1 MKKEENILELFLN
14 EPTKHWH
21 FEELVKR
28 GKVSRPQTN
37 DWLKIFLKEG
47 LIQRIKEKKKMPY
60 YIANYQSPSY
70 HLRKKMY
77 AIEQMN
83 KTGFLKHLLSLPKV
97 KNIIIFGSFSRWDWY
112 KESDIDLFIYGDSE
126 GLKILPFRKK
136 LRRDIEVF
144 HVSDLQKL
152 KKMPP
157 ALLKNIIEGYHL
169 KGKLSFLEVKAH
181 V

>member
-47 LIQRIKEKKKMPY
+47 LIQRI
-60 YIANYQSPSY
+60 
-70 HLRKKMY
+70 
-77 AIEQMN
+77 
-83 KTGFLKHLLSLPKV
+83 KV

-169 KGKLSFLEVKAH
+169 KGKLSFL
-181 V
+181 

>member
-47 LIQRIKEKKKMPY
+47 LIQRIKQK
-60 YIANYQSPSY
+60 
-70 HLRKKMY
+70 KKMY

-157 ALLKNIIEGYHL
+157 ALLKNIIEGYRL